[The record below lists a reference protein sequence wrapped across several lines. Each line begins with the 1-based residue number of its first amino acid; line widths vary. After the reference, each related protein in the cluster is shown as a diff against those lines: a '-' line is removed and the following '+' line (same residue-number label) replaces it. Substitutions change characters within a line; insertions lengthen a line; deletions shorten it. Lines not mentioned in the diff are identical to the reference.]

1 VLAPELGLLSL
12 LVPEFPIELV
22 LDELVLGTVVLVV
35 PEFAVPLLELAAPE
49 LPAMLPAVFCE
60 PDVVEEVDPFTPGDV
75 VPVEPLVFETVK
87 LSLTLRLPAYC
98 FAIFL
103 ALRDSSFD
111 ATVPFSSTVLSVT
124 DTVML
129 SLLRLESLF
138 KAFWIWVWAS
148 PVELMPLVWLWE
160 FADDVVVVV
169 WGVVVLVWSEEFVLE
184 LAPLVCATAKL
195 RANASTKT
203 SRWKGFSIRFSPG
216 WLIARAF
223 RPQELKWR
231 RGIKM
236 ALV

>member
-60 PDVVEEVDPFTPGDV
+60 PDVVEVLEEVDPFTPGDV
-75 VPVEPLVFETVK
+75 VPVEPLVFETVR

-124 DTVML
+124 ETVML

-138 KAFWIWVWAS
+138 SAF
-148 PVELMPLVWLWE
+148 
-160 FADDVVVVV
+160 
-169 WGVVVLVWSEEFVLE
+169 
-184 LAPLVCATAKL
+184 
-195 RANASTKT
+195 
-203 SRWKGFSIRFSPG
+203 
-216 WLIARAF
+216 
-223 RPQELKWR
+223 
-231 RGIKM
+231 
-236 ALV
+236 